1 MIHNSKINNLKLTI
15 KFSEPLCY
23 EYDSST
29 ESVVLLDDYL
39 YKVYYDNSQSA
50 FDELID
56 LRQNIIIEEDNEGG
70 NL

>member
-15 KFSEPLCY
+15 KFNEPLCY
-23 EYDSST
+23 EYDSNT

-56 LRQNIIIEEDNEGG
+56 LRQNIIIEEDNEE
-70 NL
+70 

>member
-15 KFSEPLCY
+15 KFNEPLCY
-23 EYDSST
+23 EYDSNT

-70 NL
+70 SL

>member
-15 KFSEPLCY
+15 KFNEPLCY
-23 EYDSST
+23 EYDSNT

-56 LRQNIIIEEDNEGG
+56 LRQNIIIEEDNDGG

>member
-15 KFSEPLCY
+15 KFNEPLCY
-23 EYDSST
+23 EYDSNT

-56 LRQNIIIEEDNEGG
+56 LRQNIIIEEDNEWS

>member
-15 KFSEPLCY
+15 KFNEPLCY
-23 EYDSST
+23 EYDSNT

-56 LRQNIIIEEDNEGG
+56 LRQNKIIEEDNEE
-70 NL
+70 

>member
-15 KFSEPLCY
+15 KFNEPLCY
-23 EYDSST
+23 EYDSNT

>member
-15 KFSEPLCY
+15 KFNEPLCY

-39 YKVYYDNSQSA
+39 YKIYYDNSELA
-50 FDELID
+50 FDELVD
-56 LRQNIIIEEDNEGG
+56 LRQNIINNEEENGSD
-70 NL
+70 L

>member
-15 KFSEPLCY
+15 KFNEPLCY
-23 EYDSST
+23 EYDSNT

-56 LRQNIIIEEDNEGG
+56 LRQNKIIEEVNEGS